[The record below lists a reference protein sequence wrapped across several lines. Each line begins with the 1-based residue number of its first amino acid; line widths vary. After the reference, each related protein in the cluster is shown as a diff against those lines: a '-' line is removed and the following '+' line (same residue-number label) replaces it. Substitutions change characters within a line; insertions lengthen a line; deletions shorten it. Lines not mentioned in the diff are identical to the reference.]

1 MSDLDEKTRAKIAF
15 ADEVLDILES
25 REEWS
30 ATTLDEIAAAAFN
43 RDLAHTGEDGLF
55 AVTN

>member
-1 MSDLDEKTRAKIAF
+1 MSD
-15 ADEVLDILES
+15 
-25 REEWS
+25 
-30 ATTLDEIAAAAFN
+30 LDEIAAAAFN